1 MALFIK
7 GFIIG
12 LGKIIP
18 GVSGSLLAIRLN
30 VYEDM
35 INSINNLFS
44 DFRKNILF
52 LTKLALGILLAI
64 ILGSHIIMYFLENYY
79 LITMAVFLLLIISGI
94 PMVLKEANSYYLSLI
109 SFLIYISLLF
119 LPQLSLFNNYYFM
132 GFLEAFTTIVPG
144 ISGTALFM
152 SFGLYDELLTLFS
165 NIYLLEFNKLIP
177 FSIGLLLGG
186 LILIRFIA
194 QCFNKHRGKTY
205 SVILGLLVGSIISML
220 IKR

>member
-1 MALFIK
+1 
-7 GFIIG
+7 
-12 LGKIIP
+12 
-18 GVSGSLLAIRLN
+18 
-30 VYEDM
+30 
-35 INSINNLFS
+35 
-44 DFRKNILF
+44 
-52 LTKLALGILLAI
+52 
-64 ILGSHIIMYFLENYY
+64 
-79 LITMAVFLLLIISGI
+79 
-94 PMVLKEANSYYLSLI
+94 
-109 SFLIYISLLF
+109 
-119 LPQLSLFNNYYFM
+119 
-132 GFLEAFTTIVPG
+132 
-144 ISGTALFM
+144 M

>member
-35 INSINNLFS
+35 IYAINNLFS
-44 DFRKNILF
+44 DLWKNILF

-64 ILGSHIIMYFLENYY
+64 ILGSHIIMYFLDHYY
-79 LITMAVFLLLIISGI
+79 YVTMFIFLLLIVSGI
-94 PMVLKEANSYYLSLI
+94 PMVLKETTSYYLSII
-109 SFLIYISLLF
+109 SFLLYISLLF

-152 SFGLYDELLTLFS
+152 SFGLYDELLALFS
-165 NIYLLEFNKLIP
+165 NIYMFEFNKLIP
-177 FSIGLLLGG
+177 FGIGLLVGG
-186 LILIRFIA
+186 LIIIRFIA
-194 QCFNKHRGKTY
+194 LCFKHHRGKTY
-205 SVILGLLVGSIISML
+205 SVVLGLLVGSIISML
-220 IKR
+220 LKR

>member
-7 GFIIG
+7 GIIIG

-35 INSINNLFS
+35 IYSINNLFL

-52 LTKLALGILLAI
+52 LTKLVLGILLAI
-64 ILGSHIIMYFLENYY
+64 ILGSHIIMYFLEHYY
-79 LITMAVFLLLIISGI
+79 LITRVVFLLLISSGV
-94 PMVLKEANSYYLSLI
+94 PMVLKEVSSYYLSLI
-109 SFLIYISLLF
+109 SFLLYISLLF

-152 SFGLYDELLTLFS
+152 SFGLYEELLLLFS

-177 FSIGLLLGG
+177 FCIGLLLGG

-194 QCFNKHRGKTY
+194 QCFKKYRGKTY

>member
-1 MALFIK
+1 MSLFIK

-35 INSINNLFS
+35 IYAINNLFS
-44 DFRKNILF
+44 NFRKNILF

-64 ILGSHIIMYFLENYY
+64 ILGSHIIMYFLEHYY
-79 LITMAVFLLLIISGI
+79 FITIVVFLLLIASGI
-94 PMVLKEANSYYLSLI
+94 PMVLKEVNSYYLSLI
-109 SFLIYISLLF
+109 SLLLYISLLF

-152 SFGLYDELLTLFS
+152 SFGLYDELLALFS

-177 FSIGLLLGG
+177 FGIGLLLGG

-194 QCFNKHRGKTY
+194 QCFKKYRGKTY

>member
-1 MALFIK
+1 MSLFIK

-35 INSINNLFS
+35 IYSINNLFS

-64 ILGSHIIMYFLENYY
+64 ILGSHIIMYFLEHYY
-79 LITMAVFLLLIISGI
+79 FITIVVFLLLIVSGI
-94 PMVLKEANSYYLSLI
+94 PMVLKEVNSYYLSLI
-109 SFLIYISLLF
+109 SLLLYISLLF

-152 SFGLYDELLTLFS
+152 SFGLYDELLALFS

-177 FSIGLLLGG
+177 FGIGLLLGG

-194 QCFNKHRGKTY
+194 QCFKKYRGKTY